1 MKKIFLLLV
10 LVSFFQCAVN
20 AETVYDDNYVEN
32 PNYVQG
38 TKYLQNS
45 QYSSAINEFKKAVR
59 ANYNDVSALVGL
71 SNAYNL
77 RAAYYNNT
85 AKNVTAAISDI
96 KSALFFVKYFAGGS
110 VASSAQSI
118 LAMEKNLATLESTS
132 AAMNDATKLKN
143 AKNERIKGE
152 FAASAYDYYQLL
164 NAGKYKTEA
173 NIALGDIYNIFNRPD
188 KAISFYKNAS
198 MAAQNDTD
206 VHLKLARTYEQ
217 LNDFSSSLK
226 EYEYALNSS
235 DERDDILGALERIW
249 QKKVDE
255 NSKDAEAHANLGVVL
270 QKEKRYQ
277 EALTEYKKAETLNPA
292 NINTRIN
299 IATLYQEQKNYSA
312 ALDVYNSVLQ
322 SQPKNTNVLVSKA
335 ECLKELKR
343 NEEAEET
350 YKTVLNL
357 DPKNAAAKTQL
368 FELVKETMPADKVLD
383 YMYQNLQN
391 SPLTADSCY
400 EFAYELHKANKLD
413 DAIVYYNQTI
423 KLDKNNADAYINL
436 SQVYRQKA
444 DYAKALEIIKQA
456 GVIAPENALVK
467 KQYDVIAKEY
477 GANNLNLASNA
488 YESGDYQKA
497 IEMYKKIDPPTAD
510 SLMGIAASY
519 QSLNNKEQAIEYYKK
534 AMNADS
540 KNAELPYYI
549 AALYADSNDM
559 NNAKTYIEMALS
571 KNPASSN
578 IKEMAKYINAK
589 LSEDVLTQ
597 AVDMYDKQK
606 YNEAI
611 ALFDKVLKL
620 DSENASVYYYR
631 ALSYDALNNYQKA
644 VTDYK
649 SVLKYAPDMVI
660 AYYSLGVDYDSMGN
674 YQSAKQNYQ
683 KYVELATQDDE
694 YKKYAQSRISEI
706 K

>member
-45 QYSSAINEFKKAVR
+45 QYSSAIAEFKKAVR

-96 KSALFFVKYFAGGS
+96 KSALFFVKYFAGGA

-118 LAMEKNLATLESTS
+118 LAMEKNLATLESAS
-132 AAMNDATKLKN
+132 AAMTDAAKLKN

-198 MAAQNDTD
+198 MLAQNDTD

-255 NSKDAEAHANLGVVL
+255 NPKDAEAHANLGVVL

-357 DPKNAAAKTQL
+357 DPKNAAAKTEL

-444 DYAKALEIIKQA
+444 DYAKALEVIKQA

-644 VTDYK
+644 VADYK
-649 SVLKYAPDMVI
+649 SVLKYAPDMII